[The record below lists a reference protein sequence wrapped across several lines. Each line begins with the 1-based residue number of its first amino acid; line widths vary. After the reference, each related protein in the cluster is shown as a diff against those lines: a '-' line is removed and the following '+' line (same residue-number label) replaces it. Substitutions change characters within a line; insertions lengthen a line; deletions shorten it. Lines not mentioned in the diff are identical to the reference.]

1 MARKRLLLSAVLQKL
16 PLNSDPQWIHD
27 IYGFLLA
34 VFSFTIV
41 YGAFA
46 ANTFY
51 GAMNSVPQSQIET
64 GKSFECL
71 ETDIHQYHLSTDV
84 EVCTSWPIK
93 PLDVINKINT
103 PTLSIRNSRCRLLGK
118 RVRGS
123 KTSIFQYPHPDWRVW
138 FSFAVSFLSSTYKNK

>member
-1 MARKRLLLSAVLQKL
+1 MARKRLCCSCAAKL

-51 GAMNSVPQSQIET
+51 GAMNLVPQSQIET
-64 GKSFECL
+64 GKSWNVS

-103 PTLSIRNSRCRLLGK
+103 PTFLLGIQDVVYWA
-118 RVRGS
+118 RELGDPRPQYFNIHIRIGGS
-123 KTSIFQYPHPDWRVW
+123 GIFFRC
-138 FSFAVSFLSSTYKNK
+138 